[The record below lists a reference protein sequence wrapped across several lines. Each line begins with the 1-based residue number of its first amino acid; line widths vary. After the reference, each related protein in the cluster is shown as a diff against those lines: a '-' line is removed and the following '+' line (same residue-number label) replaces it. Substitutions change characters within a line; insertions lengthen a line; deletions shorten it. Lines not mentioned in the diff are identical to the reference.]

1 MYKGKIAM
9 DEKVTKMAEE
19 AAEALQDVFASGIGR
34 SLNGHHWKGNDY
46 VQTESIKT
54 TSDYFSQNYMYNNDV
69 ANDISN
75 QIIKLETLKPQ
86 RGLVVKYNDVAND
99 ISNQIIK
106 LETLKPQRGLV
117 VKYNDDMKFQDIDF
131 LPRDDKSEAVVKE
144 IEEIQD
150 SLRKQ
155 LDSHY
160 MGMFDQSYYSESN
173 QSSYHD
179 IKVSNDRNMEL
190 FYKEFIKPPSMKMN
204 TDFKLSSISLTLD
217 DFIQKKSMP
226 DMGNEGVN

>member
-34 SLNGHHWKGNDY
+34 SLNGHHWKENEY
-46 VQTESIKT
+46 VQPESIKT
-54 TSDYFSQNYMYNNDV
+54 TSDYFSQNYMYN
-69 ANDISN
+69 
-75 QIIKLETLKPQ
+75 
-86 RGLVVKYNDVAND
+86 NDVAND

-173 QSSYHD
+173 QSYYSESNQSSYHE
-179 IKVSNDRNMEL
+179 IKVSNDKKMESFYQAFMNIKVDTSFL
-190 FYKEFIKPPSMKMN
+190 FE
-204 TDFKLSSISLTLD
+204 SLTLD
-217 DFIQKKSMP
+217 NFVQKKSMP

>member
-86 RGLVVKYNDVAND
+86 RGLVVKYND
-99 ISNQIIK
+99 
-106 LETLKPQRGLV
+106 
-117 VKYNDDMKFQDIDF
+117 DMKFQDIDF

-144 IEEIQD
+144 IEEIQEG
-150 SLRKQ
+150 LRKQ

-160 MGMFDQSYYSESN
+160 KEMFDQSYYSESN
-173 QSSYHD
+173 QSSYHE

-190 FYKEFIKPPSMKMN
+190 FYKEFMNIKVDTS
-204 TDFKLSSISLTLD
+204 FLFESLTLD
-217 DFIQKKSMP
+217 NFVQKKSMP